1 MSKFACRCGFVMNLS
16 SEDNEYEYSMIPEIK
31 ISEIIRILEINN
43 NVIDIDDFIEK
54 IDSSKKDIL
63 YCTHCKRF
71 WVRNNDGSYNSYVK
85 ETE

>member
-1 MSKFACRCGFVMNLS
+1 MSKFACRCGFIMSLS

-31 ISEIIRILEINN
+31 ISEIIGILDVNN
-43 NVIDIDDFIEK
+43 NIIDVDDFIEK

-63 YCTHCKRF
+63 YCTHCQRL
-71 WVRNNDGSYNSYVK
+71 WLRNDDGSYNSNIK